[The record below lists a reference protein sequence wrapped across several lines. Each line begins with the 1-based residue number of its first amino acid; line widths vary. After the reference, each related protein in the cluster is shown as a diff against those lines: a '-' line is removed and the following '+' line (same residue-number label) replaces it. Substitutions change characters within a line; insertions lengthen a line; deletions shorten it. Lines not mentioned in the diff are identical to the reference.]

1 MRDTTYPMPS
11 AQYRQA
17 RLMPGVLQYRDV
29 GEGPPIVLIHGL
41 LVNGRIWD
49 RLTSALAP
57 HTRCIVPELP
67 LGSHSI
73 PLGEGQEV
81 SPAAVAALIAELLE
95 HLELEDVTLVGNDTG
110 GAISQLVA
118 ADHPERVGA
127 LVLTNCDAFEHF
139 PPRALKPFVSGL
151 ALPGVA
157 AAGGMLGN
165 FRGARGLISKLQL
178 TVWPIDDDVVRSWM
192 APMRDR
198 RIRADLKQF
207 VRAIPDTDMV
217 AASERL
223 RGFDRPAL
231 LAWAMRDPYFTVA
244 DGERLAAVLPQGRL
258 EQIEDASTFV
268 QLDAPGRLAE
278 LILEQVQ
285 ARGATA
291 PVPPAAR

>member
-1 MRDTTYPMPS
+1 MRDATFPIPS
-11 AQYRQA
+11 GQYRQA
-17 RLMPGVLQYRDV
+17 RLTPGVLQYRDV
-29 GEGPPIVLIHGL
+29 GEGPAIVLVHGL

-49 RLTSALAP
+49 RLISVLAARA
-57 HTRCIVPELP
+57 RCIVPELP

-73 PLGEGQEV
+73 PLGDGQEV
-81 SPAAVAALIAELLE
+81 SPVAVAALIAELLE
-95 HLELEDVTLVGNDTG
+95 RLELEDITLVGNDTG

-139 PPRALKPFVSGL
+139 PPRALKPFVNGL

-165 FRGARGLISKLQL
+165 FHWARGLISKLQL
-178 TVWPIDDDVVRSWM
+178 TVRPVDDDVVRSWM
-192 APMRDR
+192 APLGDR

-207 VRAIPDTDMV
+207 VRAIPGTDLV
-217 AASERL
+217 AVSERL
-223 RGFDRPAL
+223 RGFDGPAL

-268 QLDAPGRLAE
+268 QLDAPDRLAE
-278 LILEQVQ
+278 LILEQVD
-285 ARGATA
+285 ARGTTA
-291 PVPPAAR
+291 PVPQAAR